1 MASTLDRTA
10 ELMTDADITEVSMSV
25 KKILVP
31 TDGSATAVEATK
43 VAISMAKCFDAEVVA
58 LYVEFGSVETPI
70 EYIDTEAMEGIKHSS
85 AGLDVA
91 AKLGEK
97 NGIKVTCVTS
107 EGAVGNRI
115 VAVAKDAEVGLIVMG
130 SVGRTGFKRLALG
143 SVAESVM
150 KESDVPVLVVRNCT
164 TEFCMTPRG

>member
-10 ELMTDADITEVSMSV
+10 ELMTDADIGEVSMPV
-25 KKILVP
+25 EKILVP

-43 VAISMAKCFDAEVVA
+43 VAISMAKVFGAEIIA
-58 LYVEFGSVETPI
+58 LYVNFGSVETPI

-91 AKLGEK
+91 LKLGEK
-97 NGIKVTCVTS
+97 NGVKVSCVTS
-107 EGAVGNRI
+107 AGAVGNRI
-115 VAVAKDAEVGLIVMG
+115 VAVSKEAEVDLIIMG

-150 KESDVPVLVVRNCT
+150 KEADAPVLVVRNCT
-164 TEFCMTPRG
+164 TKFCITPRG

>member
-1 MASTLDRTA
+1 MATKLDRTA
-10 ELMTDADITEVSMSV
+10 ELMTDEDITDVSMSV

-43 VAISMAKCFDAEVVA
+43 VAISMAKCFGAEIVA
-58 LYVEFGSVETPI
+58 LYVEFGSVETPM

-91 AKLGEK
+91 SRLGAK
-97 NGIKVTCVTS
+97 NGVKVTCVTS
-107 EGAVGNRI
+107 EGAVGNRV
-115 VAVAKDAEVGLIVMG
+115 VAVAKEEAVGMIVMG

-150 KESDVPVLVVRNCT
+150 KEAECPVLVVRHCT
-164 TEFCMTPRG
+164 TEFCITPRG